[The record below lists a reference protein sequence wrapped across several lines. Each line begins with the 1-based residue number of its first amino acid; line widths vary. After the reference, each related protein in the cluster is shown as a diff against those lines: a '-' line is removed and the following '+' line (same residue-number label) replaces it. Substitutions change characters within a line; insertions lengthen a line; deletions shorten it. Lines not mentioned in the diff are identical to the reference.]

1 MADEYIYK
9 EAFQKALDELKKVGI
24 IKNNYSANRVN
35 LWQSQQTYHN
45 GERELNYG
53 CCRAYCF
60 ANPNVMPFVPDEM
73 KKLLKY
79 YHTTN
84 TPFNITVIIPNDY
97 NKVNKEI
104 IYYNYYSYRF
114 HHNNYADRPIY
125 VDYHFDSRR
134 FDRSD
139 VHLKVMP
146 AIFEGYNASRYKTFT
161 NVEDVKR
168 EIDKDLASYNKFM
181 EVAKPYYTGTQYDDL
196 MKLRKQKESEV
207 SVAQHA
213 LWDKERELNQVKRD
227 IEALD
232 GKIKTEF
239 TKKMAIEEDFNG

>member
-1 MADEYIYK
+1 MANEYIYK
-9 EAFQKALDELKKVGI
+9 DAFIKALDELKRVGI

-35 LWQSQQTYHN
+35 LWESRQTYHN
-45 GERELNYG
+45 GEREFNYG
-53 CCRAYCF
+53 SCRAYCF
-60 ANPNVMPFVPDEM
+60 DNPNVMPFVPEEL

-79 YHTTN
+79 YHTSN
-84 TPFNITVIIPNDY
+84 TPFNITVIIPEDY
-97 NKVNKEI
+97 NKVNKDI

-114 HHNNYADRPIY
+114 NHNNDAKRPIY

-146 AIFEGYNASRYKTFT
+146 AIFEGYNANRYKTFT

-181 EVAKPYYTGTQYDDL
+181 EVAKPYYEGTQYNDL
-196 MKLRKQKESEV
+196 MILLKQKVSEV
-207 SVAQHA
+207 NEAQSK
-213 LWDKERELNQVKRD
+213 LWDKEREMNQVKQD

-239 TKKMAIEEDFNG
+239 TKKMSIEEDFNG